1 MLDNKQLGQLR
12 LSLHKLNE
20 VEIGL
25 LAMHVGFSSSWV
37 QTMKLRKDDMITE
50 IIEYLT
56 ER

>member
-1 MLDNKQLGQLR
+1 MLDNKQLEQLR

-20 VEIGL
+20 VELGL